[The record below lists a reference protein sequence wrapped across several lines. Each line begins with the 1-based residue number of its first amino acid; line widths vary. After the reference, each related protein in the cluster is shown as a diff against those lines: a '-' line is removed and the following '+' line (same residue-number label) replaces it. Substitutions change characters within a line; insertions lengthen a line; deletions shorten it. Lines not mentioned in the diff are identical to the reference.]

1 MVLLACLMLLPC
13 FSAAMSRSEKTRQIA
28 NPPDLLL
35 DGDRKLSWVRS
46 FTSEREVR
54 GKLGFWTKVLDVVAG
69 EPDYHR
75 VIRPYGIAVDSR
87 GRVIVTDPG
96 AMGVHVFDFEQ
107 HKYKFL
113 DRKEKSKFPMRA
125 PQCVAVDAE
134 DNIYVTDSEAGEIF
148 VFDSHLSFRHTIGS
162 LRGGEGYFKR
172 PTGIAVD
179 SHSRRIYV
187 TDTLRDQIF
196 VLDFEGSV
204 LAKIGKHGSGAGELY
219 FPTELRLLPEG
230 LMVVDAM
237 NFRLQFFALDGTP
250 QGSMGQL
257 GDSVG
262 DMYRPKGAAV
272 DSEGHYYVAD
282 AALGMVQ
289 VFNRQGQLLYYF
301 GNRGVEFGEFQL
313 PSGLWIDKNDRIYIV
328 DSFNSRIQV
337 FQYYGAKKAEGA
349 TK

>member
-1 MVLLACLMLLPC
+1 VLLACLLLLSC
-13 FSAAMSRSEKTRQIA
+13 IAASLGRSDKGKQIGT
-28 NPPDLLL
+28 PSDLLL
-35 DGDRKLSWVRS
+35 EGDRKLSWVQS
-46 FTSEREVR
+46 FAGEREVR
-54 GKLGFWTKVLDVVAG
+54 GKVGFWTKVLDVVAG
-69 EPDYHR
+69 EPTYHR

-87 GRVIVTDPG
+87 GRVIVADPG
-96 AMGVHVFDFEQ
+96 AMGVHVFDFVQ

-113 DRKEKSKFPMRA
+113 DRKEKSKFPMRT

-148 VFDSHLSFRHTIGS
+148 VYDAHLSFRRTIGS

-179 SHSRRIYV
+179 SHKRRIYV

-196 VLDFEGSV
+196 VLDMEGNV
-204 LAKIGKHGSGAGELY
+204 LAKIGQHGTGAGELY
-219 FPTELRLLPEG
+219 FPTELRLLPDG

-237 NFRLQFFALDGTP
+237 NFRLQFFSLDGTP
-250 QGSMGQL
+250 QGSLGQL

-262 DMYRPKGAAV
+262 DMFRPKGVAV
-272 DSEGHYYVAD
+272 DSEGHYYIVD

-301 GNRGVEFGEFQL
+301 GNRGVDFGEFQL
-313 PSGLWIDKNDRIYIV
+313 PSGLWIDKNDRIYVV

-337 FQYYGAKKAEGA
+337 LQYYGAKKAEGA